1 MLYFQDYKSFIEGA
15 INGVIL
21 FSLGFTGFD
30 SKDIPTAVV
39 TAFLSAFS
47 QLQQRVIMRFD
58 PKYLPYKPNNV
69 MAEEWIP
76 QQEIL
81 GKYGYYIDKYW
92 NFYNSNCYGTNF

>member
-1 MLYFQDYKSFIEGA
+1 MLYFQDYKSFIEEA
-15 INGVIL
+15 NNGVIL

-58 PKYLPYKPNNV
+58 PKYLPYKPKNV

-81 GKYGYYIDKYW
+81 GKYIYYIEEYS
-92 NFYNSNCYGTNF
+92 NFKA